1 MRVLMVCLG
10 NICRSPMAEGVLWNI
25 AQKRKLRL
33 EVDSAGTANYHIG
46 ESPDHRAIRCMKEYG
61 IDISRLRGRQFNKHD
76 FESFDH
82 ILVMDQSNLRNVLA
96 LAENDLQRSKVK
108 LMLSYSSI
116 SEELDVPDPWY
127 GDMKDFHKVYA
138 MLTEAV
144 EGFLGANQRGEVES

>member
-1 MRVLMVCLG
+1 
-10 NICRSPMAEGVLWNI
+10 MAEGVLWNI
-25 AQKRKLRL
+25 AQKRKLKL
-33 EVDSAGTANYHIG
+33 EVDSAGTANYHVG
-46 ESPDHRAIRCMKEYG
+46 ESPDPRAIRCMKEYG

-116 SEELDVPDPWY
+116 SEVLDVPDPWY
-127 GDMKDFHKVYA
+127 GDMEDFHKVYT

-144 EGFLGANQRGEVES
+144 EGFLGANQRAEVES